1 MADGDQ
7 ITADYQFQ
15 LGDVLYGADADVWDN
30 DEGPWTGFFGGEVR
44 DQDTALSLVDG
55 DAAGTDTNPAR
66 LVTMPISTARALLS
80 AAEATAAADA
90 LETAWSASGS
100 VDVDLHYQLGGVHYS
115 LTGRP
120 RGALID
126 LALLPQGVVR
136 ALVKF
141 KAHDPTKTVVG
152 S

>member
-7 ITADYQFQ
+7 IAADYQFQ
-15 LGDVLYGADADVWDN
+15 LDDELYGAGAPVWDN
-30 DEGPWTGFFGGEVR
+30 DEPPWTGFFGGEVR
-44 DQDTALSLVDG
+44 DQDTTLNLTDG
-55 DAAGTDTNPAR
+55 DVAATDTNPAR
-66 LVTMPISTARALLS
+66 LVTMPISTARAMLTP
-80 AAEATAAADA
+80 AEAVAAADA
-90 LETAWSASGS
+90 LELAWSASGS
-100 VDVDLHYQLGGVHYS
+100 TDKDLHYQLGGVHYS

-141 KAHDPTKTVVG
+141 KACDPTKTVVG